1 MLHRVLSRCIMA
13 SFWIGWSVTS
23 HRVTIGLVP
32 KWSIRRYV
40 RRPYAAPTVGSFA
53 RRGHRAEYL
62 TFSRGV
68 ISYSSS
74 SKRFVINVDQVVV
87 ADVKGLVEDES
98 PPATKPKRQ
107 RKRKKESLAVTT
119 DTLNGLDEDQIYQQL
134 QWLSSEI
141 RRHDGLYY
149 ESGGPEISDAE
160 YDALVAQEAMLCQTY
175 PHLLQKLEVASGL
188 GTEATRYGGRIGI
201 GANETTASKKKNK
214 AKKPK
219 SPAPDRHDKQ
229 QHLAPMLSL
238 DNALDTA
245 QLLAWLERIRKKLN
259 GADSVT
265 VVSEPKLDGVSL
277 SLRYEQQQQ
286 GAFVL
291 AHATTRGDGRTGR
304 NVTAAA
310 LALTASIP
318 RQFQAQG
325 LPAVVEIRGEVIL
338 PLTVFCNY
346 QQRQQAKLESFRAQQ
361 QLEQEEEA
369 LRLAEEQA
377 SGNGTA
383 ANKKNATKT
392 KMIPFELFSNARNAA
407 SGILMRKEQL
417 EDDASTENAT
427 ITDPLDD
434 LSSQL
439 LFFAYDI
446 VSDHG
451 LHVDGVEVRNLLAQW
466 GFQIPQPSCVTALQ
480 VNVDS
485 EWQED
490 DIPDM
495 LNYHD
500 SLRRHREGSSTDL
513 PWGDY
518 EMDGCVH
525 KVSQCDV
532 RLLLGASTRF
542 PRWAVAHKFPALQAV
557 TRLLAIDVQVGRTGA
572 LTPVAKLEPV
582 DLAGVT
588 VQRATLHN
596 FFQIQQLFGNHDRL
610 ARGCS
615 VLVRR
620 AGDVIPQVVKMVG
633 KAQLADAHDDDGVW
647 LGAPTHCPACGS
659 PTEFEK
665 NHTTAS
671 TGKVLRCSGPSLLCP
686 PQAVAALKHA
696 FSRDALDITG
706 LSEKKIEQLMEAEL
720 LQRPSDVFSLA
731 RDAERLAGLVE
742 MDGWG
747 PTSVEKLA
755 RVVNK
760 VAADGISLDRFI
772 YSLGLRHVGSNGS
785 RLLAAVFGTGSNFLS
800 ALDLAASTLT
810 AESESETIE
819 ILRKESDQTKGIG
832 PVVLAS
838 LESYAK
844 SKELM
849 EAAHSLASLVRIKD
863 DDNYSRG
870 VGNDDADQR
879 DRPLQGLS
887 VVFTGGLPN
896 MTRKEAQTIAK
907 ELGAKSTPNSVSKS
921 TGLVVAGDD
930 NGAKVDAAR
939 KSGIRIISSEE
950 FQQMIVEYR
959 GAGTGLDP

>member
-23 HRVTIGLVP
+23 RRAIGLVP
-32 KWSIRRYV
+32 KWSIGRRYV
-40 RRPYAAPTVGSFA
+40 RRPFPASTFGSFA
-53 RRGHRAEYL
+53 RRGHRAEFL
-62 TFSRGV
+62 VFSRGV

-74 SKRFVINVDQVVV
+74 SKRLVINADQAVV
-87 ADVKGLVEDES
+87 ADVKGLVENERQ
-98 PPATKPKRQ
+98 PVTKPKRQ
-107 RKRKKESLAVTT
+107 RKRKKESLAAAT
-119 DTLNGLDEDQIYQQL
+119 DALNGLDEDQLYQQL

-149 ESGGPEISDAE
+149 ESAAPEISDAE
-160 YDALVAQEAMLCQTY
+160 YDALVTQEAMLCQTY
-175 PHLLQKLEVASGL
+175 PQLLQKLEVASGL

-201 GANETTASKKKNK
+201 GANETTASKKKK

-245 QLLAWLERIRKKLN
+245 QLLAWLERMRKKLN
-259 GADSVT
+259 GVDTVT

-291 AHATTRGDGRTGR
+291 ARATTRGDGRTGR

-310 LALTASIP
+310 RALTASIP

-338 PLTVFCNY
+338 PQTVFCNY

-377 SGNGTA
+377 NGNGTA
-383 ANKKNATKT
+383 VNKKNATKSKT
-392 KMIPFELFSNARNAA
+392 IPFELFSNARNAA

-417 EDDASTENAT
+417 EGDASTENAT

-451 LHVDGVEVRNLLAQW
+451 LLLDGVEIRNLLAQW

-480 VNVDS
+480 VNADS

-500 SLRRHREGSSTDL
+500 SLRRHREGTSTDL

-525 KVSQCDV
+525 KVSQYDV

-588 VQRATLHN
+588 VERATLHN

-610 ARGCS
+610 PRGCS

-620 AGDVIPQVVKMVG
+620 AGDVIPQVVKLVG
-633 KAQLADAHDDDGVW
+633 NVELADAHDDDGVW

-665 NHTTAS
+665 NFTTAS

-686 PQAVAALKHA
+686 PQAVAVLKHA

-706 LSEKKIEQLMEAEL
+706 LSEKKIEQLMEVEL

-731 RDAERLAGLVE
+731 RDAERLAGLAE

-785 RLLAAVFGTGSNFLS
+785 RLLAAVFGTGSSFLS
-800 ALDLAASTLT
+800 ALDLAASILT
-810 AESESETIE
+810 AGSESETFE
-819 ILRKESDQTKGIG
+819 ILRIESDQTKGIG

-844 SKELM
+844 SKDLM
-849 EAAHSLASLVRIKD
+849 DAAHSLASLVRVKD
-863 DDNYSRG
+863 DDNYSRDI
-870 VGNDDADQR
+870 GNDDSDQG
-879 DRPLQGLS
+879 DKPLQGLS

-930 NGAKVDAAR
+930 SGAKVDAAR